1 VEENI
6 LHQPMRKIVA
16 IGGLAI
22 ALAAF
27 PMNDPKVVHAAN
39 PSLPPSRITLNSL
52 PPWFNPAPPSPTPT
66 PRRTSGAPLTAPTP
80 QASAASSGGTF
91 IFPPWWP
98 IVFPTPK
105 PPTHT
110 PTPPPHATA
119 TRIPTQPPATAT
131 ATQVPTQPPATA
143 TQVPTQPPA
152 TATQVPTQPP
162 ATATQP
168 AQPTA
173 TTAPA
178 SGVPSSGATRNGCAI
193 TTAQAQAEQYLFG
206 LLNQH
211 RAAAGARALQLNE
224 TISTASREHSCDM
237 FQHQQLNHYGSDGS
251 SPFQRISATGTSYS
265 TAGENIGMAGGYGL
279 NGGIDIIDNSMMAEP
294 SSRGTHHWNII
305 NAAYTQVGIGVIYT
319 NGQVWFTEDFVG

>member
-1 VEENI
+1 
-6 LHQPMRKIVA
+6 
-16 IGGLAI
+16 
-22 ALAAF
+22 
-27 PMNDPKVVHAAN
+27 
-39 PSLPPSRITLNSL
+39 
-52 PPWFNPAPPSPTPT
+52 
-66 PRRTSGAPLTAPTP
+66 
-80 QASAASSGGTF
+80 SGGTF

-119 TRIPTQPPATAT
+119 TRIPTQSPATAT

-162 ATATQP
+162 ATATQVSTQPPATATQP

-178 SGVPSSGATRNGCAI
+178 SGVPSSGATRNGCTI
-193 TTAQAQAEQYLFG
+193 TTDQAQAEQYLFG

-305 NAAYTQVGIGVIYT
+305 NAAYTQVGIGVIYA

>member
-27 PMNDPKVVHAAN
+27 PMNGPKVVHAAN
-39 PSLPPSRITLNSL
+39 PSLPPSWLTPNSL
-52 PPWFNPAPPSPTPT
+52 PPWFNPTPQSPTP
-66 PRRTSGAPLTAPTP
+66 PPQTSPAPPW
-80 QASAASSGGTF
+80 F
-91 IFPPWWP
+91 IFTLPPWWP
-98 IVFPTPK
+98 ITL
-105 PPTHT
+105 PPAKT

-152 TATQVPTQPP
+152 TATQVSTQPP

-193 TTAQAQAEQYLFG
+193 TTGQAQAEQYLFG

-305 NAAYTQVGIGVIYT
+305 NAAYTQVGIGVIYA